1 MRGKKVAIAMAVTVL
16 AAVAFLALAPKASP
30 SRLLAPSIFV
40 SYDEDGNESR
50 IFFHLGTES
59 GDVYVDACDDVN
71 FGKSWGRYLEPTS
84 FRYDPAAGEV
94 CFDGMRWKVS
104 GEPGSRVLKN
114 VENDRGVL
122 WGTYYENLESAVS
135 AEPYVYVT
143 SAD

>member
-1 MRGKKVAIAMAVTVL
+1 MRGRKIAIVMTAVVL
-16 AAVAFLALAPKASP
+16 AVVAVFAFAPKASP
-30 SRLLAPSIFV
+30 SRLLTPSIFV

-50 IFFHLGTES
+50 IFFHPGVET

-71 FGKSWGRYLEPTS
+71 FGKPWGRYLEPTS